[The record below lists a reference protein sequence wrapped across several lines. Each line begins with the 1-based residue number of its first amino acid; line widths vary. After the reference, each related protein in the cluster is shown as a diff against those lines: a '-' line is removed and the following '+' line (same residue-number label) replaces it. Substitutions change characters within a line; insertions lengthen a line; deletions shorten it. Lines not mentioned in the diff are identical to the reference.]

1 MKLTL
6 ARNSPISIKDQIKR
20 QIRML
25 IGSGE
30 FLIGSPLPS
39 ARDMAKSLNVNRN
52 TVAVAYREL
61 AAEGILEAV
70 AGSGTFIKNIES
82 DDKMNELRRIMD
94 NALENAVTAG
104 FTPDQITDFILH
116 RLTAFSREFQNGR
129 ILVVEC
135 NQEAIDDISAALKRN
150 LPAAPV
156 GVLIQ
161 DLEADPASAAEMA
174 PNFDLIVCGFNHFH
188 ELKKIM
194 PDCPVEIVAV
204 MLKPDIRVIN
214 ELMRLPAGTCV
225 GFVCANQRSTETFF
239 KQAVFSSGSSLR
251 RVWAGFDN
259 PALQSALDECDVIFA
274 SAYVYDRIIG
284 IVGAGR
290 RVIKVNLDIDPA
302 AIDLVGERLTAA
314 RLMRRM
320 A

>member
-1 MKLTL
+1 MELTL

-30 FLIGSPLPS
+30 FSIGRVLPS
-39 ARDMAKSLNVNRN
+39 AKDMAKSLNVNRN
-52 TVAVAYREL
+52 TVAAAYRDL
-61 AAEGILEAV
+61 VGEGILETLV
-70 AGSGTFIKNIES
+70 GSGTFIKNIES
-82 DDKMNELRRIMD
+82 AIKMDELRRIMD

-150 LPAAPV
+150 MPAAPV

-174 PNFDLIVCGFNHFH
+174 PNFDLIVCGFNHFD
-188 ELKKIM
+188 ELKKVM
-194 PDCPVEIVAV
+194 PDSPVEIVAV

-239 KQAVFSSGSSLR
+239 KQATFSSGSSLR

-274 SAYVYDRIIG
+274 SAYVYDRIIC

-290 RVIKVNLDIDPA
+290 SVIKVNLDIDPA

-314 RLMRRM
+314 RLMRRR